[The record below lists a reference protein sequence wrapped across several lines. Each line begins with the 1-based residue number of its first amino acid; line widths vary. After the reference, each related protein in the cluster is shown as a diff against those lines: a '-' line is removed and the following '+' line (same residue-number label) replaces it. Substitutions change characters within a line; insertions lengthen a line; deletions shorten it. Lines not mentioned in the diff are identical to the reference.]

1 MEEAV
6 QFKCKDKNL
15 FGILHLPDNA
25 IDVESILLMVV
36 GGPQTRIGSHRLYVQ
51 LARKLACH
59 GNAVFRFDYEGI
71 GDSEGDWL
79 SYKFSGPSISA
90 ALDYL
95 SKRIRSLKNTII
107 WSLCDGATASAVFA
121 ASNQHRVN
129 SMILCNPYLHTEQ
142 GRAKTF
148 LKYYYVRRVMEKEF
162 WQKFL
167 SFRISLK
174 ESIFSFHDL
183 IKKSKGDSSNGNVLS
198 KEYEIEIHPEEFI
211 RGILNFRNPIRFLIS
226 SDDLTA
232 MQFYDLC
239 NDHPKLKA
247 AVKSKKMSIKI
258 INGADHTFSGS
269 EAKQILFEETLAA
282 IRKNEND
289 KLKLDRS
296 DIANGRLSPNLEVR
310 KI

>member
-1 MEEAV
+1 MEEPV
-6 QFKCKDKNL
+6 QFRCYDKNL

-25 IDVESILLMVV
+25 IDIKSILLMVV
-36 GGPQTRIGSHRLYVQ
+36 GGPQTRIGSHKLYVQ
-51 LARKLACH
+51 LARKLASH
-59 GNAVFRFDYEGI
+59 GIAVFRFDYEGI
-71 GDSEGDWL
+71 GDSEGEWV
-79 SYKFSGPSISA
+79 SYKFAGPSILA

-95 SKRIRSLKNTII
+95 SNRISSSKNIVL

-183 IKKSKGDSSNGNVLS
+183 LKKSKGNSNNGNVLS
-198 KEYEIEIHPEEFI
+198 EEYEIEIHPEEFI
-211 RGILNFRNPIRFLIS
+211 KSILNFRNPIRFLIS
-226 SDDLTA
+226 SDDFTA

-258 INGADHTFSGS
+258 INGADHTFSGCGI
-269 EAKQILFEETLAA
+269 KQILFEETLAA
-282 IRKNEND
+282 IRESEKDN
-289 KLKLDRS
+289 LTSDRS
-296 DIANGRLSPNLEVR
+296 LMANERLSTICKKN
-310 KI
+310 